1 MSENIECHNNEEARS
16 NFKRQNAK
24 DRCLILTRAT
34 DGENRLEM
42 TTPCI
47 GRMFRW
53 CIKDDISASRK
64 KLPNIPSFSYRR
76 QTFNY
81 KTKAGQNKGN
91 EDTLF
96 CLNIPCSHIKCLWS
110 EIYLIRKSFQND
122 EEWRLFYC
130 DSTLGCRVIQEF
142 DLCKLDDLWRHI
154 VDTSK

>member
-1 MSENIECHNNEEARS
+1 MSENIKCHDHEEARR

-47 GRMFRW
+47 GRMFGW

-64 KLPNIPSFSYRR
+64 KVPNTPSFSYRR

-81 KTKAGQNKGN
+81 KTKAGKNKGN
-91 EDTLF
+91 EDTF
-96 CLNIPCSHIKCLWS
+96 FRLNIICSHLKCQWS
-110 EIYLIRKSFQND
+110 QNLFGRAFKIMKNGVYFIVIAPLVAELFKNLIYAR
-122 EEWRLFYC
+122 
-130 DSTLGCRVIQEF
+130 
-142 DLCKLDDLWRHI
+142 
-154 VDTSK
+154 